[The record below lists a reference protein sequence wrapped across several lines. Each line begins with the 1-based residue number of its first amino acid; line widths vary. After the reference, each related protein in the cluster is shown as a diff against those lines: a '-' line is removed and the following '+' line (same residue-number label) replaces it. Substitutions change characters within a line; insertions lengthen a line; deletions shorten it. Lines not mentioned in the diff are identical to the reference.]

1 MSKVKKLY
9 RDFFGL
15 KEATVQSAAEIEQAT
30 AALAN
35 FNKEAENIPDSLT
48 TEELIDEAQLV
59 NNLKDYNGHVIYQLR
74 DSQEALPVAKE
85 IQQWTTKKGFTI
97 IAHKKSK
104 TGRTG
109 YFYFRIGEDPGTE
122 SQKIQG
128 YFSQLPELTK
138 FAFKKPGQQQPTPDM
153 QMQTRT
159 APRRTIRK
167 I

>member
-1 MSKVKKLY
+1 MIMSKVKKLY

-15 KEATVQSAAEIEQAT
+15 KEAINVKKDDLQDPEIQKLVNDPNAIV
-30 AALAN
+30 N
-35 FNKEAENIPDSLT
+35 VT